1 MDKKRRGMPAKLKLA
16 KKREIERASALKK
29 FIKKSSSAAVSPKE
43 EESLAK
49 TFDKFYD
56 AETGKVDLPSMKNG
70 GIAVRGT
77 GAQVKK
83 TKFKGVF

>member
-1 MDKKRRGMPAKLKLA
+1 G
-16 KKREIERASALKK
+16 
-29 FIKKSSSAAVSPKE
+29 PKE

-56 AETGKVDLPSMKNG
+56 AETEKVDLPSMKNG

>member
-1 MDKKRRGMPAKLKLA
+1 MKRKDN
-16 KKREIERASALKK
+16 
-29 FIKKSSSAAVSPKE
+29 VKE
-43 EESLAK
+43 QRRR
-49 TFDKFYD
+49 
-56 AETGKVDLPSMKNG
+56 DLPKDFRQAVPPSFQDG